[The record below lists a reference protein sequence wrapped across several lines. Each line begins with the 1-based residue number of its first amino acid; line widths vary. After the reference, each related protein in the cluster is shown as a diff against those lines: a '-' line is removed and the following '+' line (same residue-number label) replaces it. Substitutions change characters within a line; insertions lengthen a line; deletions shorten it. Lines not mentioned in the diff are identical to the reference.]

1 MTVIIISALTM
12 GWLFAE
18 TSEPLSKAFMTVLL
32 FIIIVV
38 AAAADLDK
46 YLKARK
52 RRASVLNDI
61 RKRYRKGCEEC

>member
-46 YLKARK
+46 YRKARK
-52 RRASVLNDI
+52 RRAGVLNDI